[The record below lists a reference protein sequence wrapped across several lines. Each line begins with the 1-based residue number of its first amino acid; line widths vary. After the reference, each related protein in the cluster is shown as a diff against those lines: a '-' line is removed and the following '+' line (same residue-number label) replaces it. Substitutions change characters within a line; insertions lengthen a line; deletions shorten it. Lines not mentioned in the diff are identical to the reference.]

1 MSASNVTK
9 TIPLPMGYARA
20 RVEVPFTGIGIE
32 ADAKYIKY
40 SDNLAYDAKAKI
52 DYTFDITPLIK
63 PAIEIGY
70 RVQKV
75 EVDRLS
81 DLKTDLDFKGIYA
94 GLMLRF

>member
-1 MSASNVTK
+1 MSYRGSQ
-9 TIPLPMGYARA
+9 
-20 RVEVPFTGIGIE
+20 E
-32 ADAKYIKY
+32 
-40 SDNLAYDAKAKI
+40 I